1 MPLVLALYHRGEMSI
16 LAALRAVTQAPAQIL
31 RLPVGRL
38 AIDSAADL
46 VLFDLDLPWQIGR
59 PGLRVAATNTP
70 FENMAVKGKALKTFV
85 AGRLVYG
92 FDA

>member
-1 MPLVLALYHRGEMSI
+1 MPL
-16 LAALRAVTQAPAQIL
+16 LAALRTITQAPAQIL

-46 VLFDLDLPWQIGR
+46 VLFDPDTPW
-59 PGLRVAATNTP
+59 RVTSSKLKTTVAHTP
-70 FENMAVKGKALKTFV
+70 FNGLPVHGKALKTFV
-85 AGRLVYG
+85 AGRLVFG